1 MSGVYNPMEQK
12 LVELLDPL
20 PADALEAN
28 WSDAELTR
36 QLAAKLGAAGR
47 EAGLWV
53 GSPHWAKADDPHWP
67 QDLAW
72 LEKAGSQLK
81 GVKMALGMAW
91 DLDPA
96 QIIPQFHKLLAS
108 RAEVRVMAL
117 QQKTKEE
124 AQARLEDLVRQ
135 IEGFGQSAPG
145 DRYLLACNDFKSA
158 AFTFRLHVCP

>member
-1 MSGVYNPMEQK
+1 MSGAYSPMEKK
-12 LVELLDPL
+12 LMELLDPL

-47 EAGLWV
+47 EAGFWV

-67 QDLAW
+67 LDLAW
-72 LEKAGSQLK
+72 LEKAGGQLK
-81 GVKMALGMAW
+81 RVPMVLGMEW
-91 DLDPA
+91 GLQEN
-96 QIIPQFHKLLAS
+96 QIIPQFHKLLVS

-117 QQKTKEE
+117 QQKTKQE
-124 AQARLEDLVRQ
+124 AQARLEALVRQ
-135 IEGFGQSAPG
+135 IEAFGQSTPG